1 MMILFA
7 AEEMNSLSITSIIT
21 AFSGGGFAIWYGY
34 FITTS
39 VIPRIVHDFR
49 EEMKLERA
57 FHEAQFNK
65 LVNQLEKLDDKKD

>member
-21 AFSGGGFAIWYGY
+21 ALSGGGFAIWYGY

-57 FHEAQFNK
+57 FHEDQVNKIVAQ
-65 LVNQLEKLDDKKD
+65 LDRIDNQKG